1 MAIDKIIEN
10 TLEDIIVEYQQDE
23 VLGNLIKNFLTDS
36 IDQNLNSVTRR
47 QKVGEIF
54 DQVIV
59 EETVQETEE

>member
-23 VLGNLIKNFLTDS
+23 VLSNLIKNFLTDS
-36 IDQNLNSVTRR
+36 IDQNLNAITRK
-47 QKVGEIF
+47 QQVGEIF

-59 EETVQETEE
+59 EETVQETEG

>member
-36 IDQNLNSVTRR
+36 IDQNLNAITRT
-47 QKVGEIF
+47 QQVGEIF

-59 EETVQETEE
+59 EETVQETEG

>member
-36 IDQNLNSVTRR
+36 IDQNLNAITRK
-47 QKVGEIF
+47 QQVGEIF

-59 EETVQETEE
+59 EETVQETEG